1 MLISLKVFQ
10 YNVLS
15 QMKKLCLV
23 IGKIL
28 MHGPMMGEPSRK
40 MTILKM

>member
-1 MLISLKVFQ
+1 MVISLEVFQ

-15 QMKKLCLV
+15 RMKKFCLA

-28 MHGPMMGEPSRK
+28 MQGPMMGEASRK

>member
-1 MLISLKVFQ
+1 MVISLEVFQ

-15 QMKKLCLV
+15 Q

-28 MHGPMMGEPSRK
+28 MQGPMMGEASRK